1 MMGADS
7 TLDTVGA
14 KQTFPKVDEP
24 PFLFYNEE
32 RWFSSLESTQA
43 QPTNSLAD

>member
-7 TLDTVGA
+7 ALDTVGA

-24 PFLFYNEE
+24 PSCFITRKDGWDGSRPLKE
-32 RWFSSLESTQA
+32 LKHG
-43 QPTNSLAD
+43 P